1 MGIGEPGLDNRQ
13 WRILLA
19 DDHPLFAEALQTLIE
34 RSMPTSILTVVKD
47 LPAAHRALGGGQT
60 YDLAILDLH
69 MPGANGFQGIEQTLI
84 RFPRVPVVVISG
96 DATRAEVTRAIELG
110 AKGFLPKTLPGKVLS
125 AALQVIASGGTYVP
139 ADYAQTT
146 RKAAEQGSARSEPD
160 LTPREAQVLALLAA
174 GRTNKEIARSL
185 DLQEITVKLHVRN
198 IFRKLGVRNRVE
210 AANAAAARLVGHPAA
225 VPHDPQAR

>member
-1 MGIGEPGLDNRQ
+1 MGIGEPGPDQGQ

-19 DDHPLFAEALQTLIE
+19 DDHPLFAEALQNLIE
-34 RSMPTSILTVVKD
+34 RSMPASILTVVTD
-47 LPAAHRALGGGQT
+47 LPAAHRALGSGQS

-69 MPGANGFQGIEQTLI
+69 MPGANGFQGIEQTLA
-84 RFPRVPVVVISG
+84 RFPKTPLVVISG
-96 DATRAEVTRAIELG
+96 DATPAEVSRALELG
-110 AKGFLPKTLPGKVLS
+110 AKGFLPKTLPGKVLA

-139 ADYAQTT
+139 ASYAQ
-146 RKAAEQGSARSEPD
+146 SARRATGQRSTPSEQD

-210 AANAAAARLVGHPAA
+210 AANTATARSLGLEI
-225 VPHDPQAR
+225 VPNGPPTQ